1 MSENIPNLP
10 EIQKTVPKP
19 DPPSHTDEKSKS
31 AAEKEQQLLEKEQSE
46 HKRDQTTRVIFAYG
60 MWALVV
66 VVFVLMISAVFTLGW
81 HTLAPI
87 WLHWLDPDQI
97 QVIKNFVL
105 SGAVVGI
112 GTSYLRRYLDDR

>member
-66 VVFVLMISAVFTLGW
+66 VVFC
-81 HTLAPI
+81 
-87 WLHWLDPDQI
+87 
-97 QVIKNFVL
+97 
-105 SGAVVGI
+105 
-112 GTSYLRRYLDDR
+112 LDDQRSLYTGMAYFGTNMVALVRS